1 MPSWASPSSW
11 RAPSGAPP
19 RRQVDQKIAA
29 ATAKTDQ
36 KIETVETQVEDL
48 QTKQKAT
55 DSKIDAQ
62 GQEIAKLSQSAQEAL
77 KRAQEA
83 GILAKGKVVF
93 EQTFSE
99 DRIKFRSGSADL
111 NDDAKAALDEFA
123 AKVKDLKRPVWME
136 DPGAHRL
143 DRHDRDQRRP
153 RREAGRGRPPLPGA
167 QAPAPDPADG
177 DDLLRR
183 HAPGRP
189 GQGQQGARREPPR
202 RPRRPRVAFSALL
215 RRAGRS
221 GFPGAARSFGSR
233 RDYGSQA
240 MAGPSSRRENAA

>member
-1 MPSWASPSSW
+1 MTKQNRMGLVGVTVLVA
-11 RAPSGAPP
+11 GAFGCATST
-19 RRQVDQKIAA
+19 QVDEKIAA

-55 DSKIDAQ
+55 EAKLDTQ

-111 NDDAKAALDEFA
+111 NDDARTALDEFA
-123 AKVKDLKRPVWME
+123 AKVKELKRPVWME
-136 DPGAHRL
+136 IQGHTDSTGTAEINDALGEKRAEAVRRYLARKHQLPIQRMATISYGDTLPADPGKGNKARAAN
-143 DRHDRDQRRP
+143 RRVVLVVL
-153 RREAGRGRPPLPGA
+153 E
-167 QAPAPDPADG
+167 
-177 DDLLRR
+177 
-183 HAPGRP
+183 
-189 GQGQQGARREPPR
+189 
-202 RPRRPRVAFSALL
+202 
-215 RRAGRS
+215 
-221 GFPGAARSFGSR
+221 
-233 RDYGSQA
+233 
-240 MAGPSSRRENAA
+240 

>member
-1 MPSWASPSSW
+1 MTKPNRTATL
-11 RAPSGAPP
+11 AVAALVAGALGCATTKD
-19 RRQVDQKIAA
+19 VDEKIAA

-55 DSKIDAQ
+55 EAKVDAQ
-62 GQEIAKLSQSAQEAL
+62 GQEIVKVSQSAQEAL

-123 AKVKDLKRPVWME
+123 AKVKELKRPVWME
-136 DPGAHRL
+136 VQGHTDSTGTTEINDALGEKRAEAVRRYLARKHQLPIQRMATISYGDTLPADPGKGSKARAAN
-143 DRHDRDQRRP
+143 RRVVLVVL
-153 RREAGRGRPPLPGA
+153 E
-167 QAPAPDPADG
+167 
-177 DDLLRR
+177 
-183 HAPGRP
+183 
-189 GQGQQGARREPPR
+189 
-202 RPRRPRVAFSALL
+202 
-215 RRAGRS
+215 
-221 GFPGAARSFGSR
+221 
-233 RDYGSQA
+233 
-240 MAGPSSRRENAA
+240 

>member
-1 MPSWASPSSW
+1 MTKRNRIALVGVTVLV
-11 RAPSGAPP
+11 AGAFGCATST
-19 RRQVDQKIAA
+19 QVDQRIAA

-55 DSKIDAQ
+55 DSKVDSQ
-62 GQEIAKLSQSAQEAL
+62 GQEIVKLSQAAQEAL

-111 NDDAKAALDEFA
+111 NDDSKAALDEFA

-136 DPGAHRL
+136 VQGHTDSTGTSEINDALGEKRAEAVRRYLARKHQLPI
-143 DRHDRDQRRP
+143 QRM
-153 RREAGRGRPPLPGA
+153 ATISYGDTL
-167 QAPAPDPADG
+167 PADTG
-177 DDLLRR
+177 KGNKARAANRR
-183 HAPGRP
+183 VVLVVL
-189 GQGQQGARREPPR
+189 E
-202 RPRRPRVAFSALL
+202 
-215 RRAGRS
+215 
-221 GFPGAARSFGSR
+221 
-233 RDYGSQA
+233 
-240 MAGPSSRRENAA
+240 

>member
-1 MPSWASPSSW
+1 MKKLNRTALVGV
-11 RAPSGAPP
+11 AVLVAGAFGCATTS
-19 RRQVDQKIAA
+19 QVDEKIAA

-55 DSKIDAQ
+55 EAKIDTQ

-123 AKVKDLKRPVWME
+123 AKVKELKRPVWME
-136 DPGAHRL
+136 VQGHTDSTGTTEINDALGEKRAEAVRRYLARKHQLPI
-143 DRHDRDQRRP
+143 QRM
-153 RREAGRGRPPLPGA
+153 ATISYGDTL
-167 QAPAPDPADG
+167 PADTG
-177 DDLLRR
+177 KGNKARAANRR
-183 HAPGRP
+183 VVLVVL
-189 GQGQQGARREPPR
+189 E
-202 RPRRPRVAFSALL
+202 
-215 RRAGRS
+215 
-221 GFPGAARSFGSR
+221 
-233 RDYGSQA
+233 
-240 MAGPSSRRENAA
+240 

>member
-1 MPSWASPSSW
+1 MTKQNRMGLVGVTVLVA
-11 RAPSGAPP
+11 GAFGCATST
-19 RRQVDQKIAA
+19 QVDEKIAA

-55 DSKIDAQ
+55 EAKLDTQ

-111 NDDAKAALDEFA
+111 NDDARTALDEFA
-123 AKVKDLKRPVWME
+123 AKVKELKRPVWME
-136 DPGAHRL
+136 IQGHTDSTGTAEINDALGEKRAEAVRRYLARKHQLPI
-143 DRHDRDQRRP
+143 QRM
-153 RREAGRGRPPLPGA
+153 ATISYGDTL
-167 QAPAPDPADG
+167 PADTG
-177 DDLLRR
+177 KGNKARAANRR
-183 HAPGRP
+183 VVLVVL
-189 GQGQQGARREPPR
+189 E
-202 RPRRPRVAFSALL
+202 
-215 RRAGRS
+215 
-221 GFPGAARSFGSR
+221 
-233 RDYGSQA
+233 
-240 MAGPSSRRENAA
+240 

>member
-1 MPSWASPSSW
+1 MTKQNRMGLVGVTVLVA
-11 RAPSGAPP
+11 GAFGCATST
-19 RRQVDQKIAA
+19 QVDEKIAA

-55 DSKIDAQ
+55 EAKLDTQ

-111 NDDAKAALDEFA
+111 NDDARTALDEFA
-123 AKVKDLKRPVWME
+123 AKVKELKRPVWME
-136 DPGAHRL
+136 IQGHTDSTGTAEINDALGEKRAEAVRRYLARKHELPIQRMATISYGDTLPADPGKGNKARAAN
-143 DRHDRDQRRP
+143 RRVVLVVL
-153 RREAGRGRPPLPGA
+153 E
-167 QAPAPDPADG
+167 
-177 DDLLRR
+177 
-183 HAPGRP
+183 
-189 GQGQQGARREPPR
+189 
-202 RPRRPRVAFSALL
+202 
-215 RRAGRS
+215 
-221 GFPGAARSFGSR
+221 
-233 RDYGSQA
+233 
-240 MAGPSSRRENAA
+240 